1 MKRRKTQKIKRISTK
16 RRKTQRGKGR
26 WRSGADTCVF
36 KPAIK
41 CKGDSKRPDDTYISR
56 IVSVDSSDPYN
67 EDILRTKFPLLHQY
81 KLISI
86 SDKVCVPE
94 YLPGD
99 EIPEKDYTET
109 GYGCSEMQIDYT
121 NRTTYQ
127 VNLLTRKMLGS
138 VSQYIKDMKIKDNL
152 PAKLKILE
160 NALFASIM
168 LVPDQGPWVVHMDLH
183 FGNILVFQSVSNT
196 NFEVQLSDKTRLTRT
211 YAANG
216 IYSSIS
222 DWGRVIYVEN
232 PQSVAKGVF
241 NWGSIYGYNDPRS
254 IKKLGDG
261 RFMQLH
267 PHVMEYLAYGF
278 DNARRTGKVSES
290 VVKVIRGAMPHA
302 IINQMM
308 QSSPGQ
314 YILSP
319 EKLNTI
325 NPEFAKI
332 LKCSSQRELLEQ
344 VNKVIDLCLRASA

>member
-16 RRKTQRGKGR
+16 RRKTQRGKGQ

-36 KPAIK
+36 KPVVK
-41 CKGDSKRPDDTYISR
+41 CKDEPERRDNTYISR
-56 IVSVDSSDPYN
+56 IVSVDSSDPDN
-67 EDILRTKFPLLHQY
+67 ENILRTKFPLLHQY

-86 SDKVCVPE
+86 SDTVCIPE

-99 EIPEKDYTET
+99 EKREDDYNEN
-109 GYGCSEMQIDYT
+109 GYGCSDMQIDYT

-127 VNLLTRKMLGS
+127 LNLVTKKMLTS
-138 VSQYIKDMKIKDNL
+138 IAQYIKDRKIQNNF
-152 PAKLKILE
+152 PEKLKILE
-160 NALFASIM
+160 NALFSSVM

-183 FGNILVFQSVSNT
+183 FGNILVFQSINNPEFT
-196 NFEVQLSDKTRLTRT
+196 INDIPRK
-211 YAANG
+211 YAANQF
-216 IYSSIS
+216 YSSIS
-222 DWGRVIYVEN
+222 DWGRIIYVEN
-232 PQSVAKGVF
+232 PQSVESVAKGVY
-241 NWGSIYGYNDPRS
+241 NWGSIYGENDPRS

-302 IINQMM
+302 IIYQMM

-344 VNKVIDLCLRASA
+344 VNKVVELCLRASA